1 MSSEGGLG
9 TCVDE
14 RWVERVAA
22 AVLERLSAR
31 PALRMCLATGST
43 PLPVYERVASAH
55 GAFANAS
62 VLLLDE
68 FGGLP
73 ATEPERCDAVLRR
86 VLVDHV
92 EPADYRTIDVDA
104 DDLDSECS
112 AIDQWIDRGGLDL
125 AILGLGVN
133 GHLGMN
139 EPGSDA
145 DGRTARVELATSTIE
160 GAQRYFAGRHRPTWG
175 VTVGLRDLLRA
186 GEVWVLAAGPTKAEI
201 VARSLQGAAGADVP
215 ASLLQDH
222 PNCTWW
228 LDPPAATNLEM

>member
-1 MSSEGGLG
+1 VSSEWARE
-9 TCVDE
+9 D
-14 RWVERVAA
+14 WVEHVTDAL
-22 AVLERLSAR
+22 LERLSAR
-31 PALRMCLATGST
+31 PALRICLATGST
-43 PLPVYERVASAH
+43 PLPVYERLTASPAE
-55 GAFANAS
+55 FAAAS

-73 ATEPERCDAVLRR
+73 ADEPESCDAVLRR

-104 DDLDSECS
+104 DDLDAECA
-112 AIDQWIDRGGLDL
+112 AIDRWIDRGGLDL
-125 AILGLGVN
+125 AVLGLGVN

-139 EPGSDA
+139 EPGSDP
-145 DGRTARVELATSTIE
+145 DGRTACVELARSTIE

-186 GEVWVLAAGPTKAEI
+186 GEVWVLAAGPTKADI
-201 VARSLQGAAGADVP
+201 VARSLRGPAGVDVP
-215 ASLLQDH
+215 ASLLQHH

-228 LDPPAATNLEM
+228 LDPTAATNLEM